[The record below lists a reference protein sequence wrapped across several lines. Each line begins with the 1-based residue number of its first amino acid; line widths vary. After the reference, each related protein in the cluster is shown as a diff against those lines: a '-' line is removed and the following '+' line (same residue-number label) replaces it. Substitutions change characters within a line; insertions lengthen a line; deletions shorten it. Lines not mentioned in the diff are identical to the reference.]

1 LTINLSSLLLFT
13 LVMIMNLLIKSP
25 YFAAQLPN
33 WLNILPFLVLF
44 RVCMKLNFWLHLFFP
59 FFLTDGKGNSS
70 TGQKDEQSLSKEPAV
85 AVLSVAFNAIS
96 VRYITRG
103 QLSSASKTLKLG
115 LKTTLSK
122 EEYVI
127 PVATALIKQG
137 FIKIEP
143 SEKVTR
149 EDVSK
154 LKSF

>member
-1 LTINLSSLLLFT
+1 MEDTNAQ
-13 LVMIMNLLIKSP
+13 KSKKIE
-25 YFAAQLPN
+25 N
-33 WLNILPFLVLF
+33 WSEDEVLDF
-44 RVCMKLNFWLHLFFP
+44 ISKHFSDEVASKFK
-59 FFLTDGKGNSS
+59 GKPSYSS
-70 TGQKDEQSLSKEPAV
+70 TGEKDEHSLSKESA
-85 AVLSVAFNAIS
+85 AAILSVAFNAIS

-103 QLSSASKTLKLG
+103 LLSSASKTLKLG

-122 EEYVI
+122 EECVV

-137 FIKIEP
+137 SFKIGS